1 MPPFSSE
8 KYEIQVLATDLKFH
22 KAICMVLEAQS
33 LLVGTTSPRFLF
45 FIMQKECSRKYS
57 VNSQMPNFML
67 NLKQQLYSEGYTAS
81 HCPHRFAALRFL
93 PGVSEP
99 LNI

>member
-33 LLVGTTSPRFLF
+33 LLVGTTSPGFLF
-45 FIMQKECSRKYS
+45 FYYAKR
-57 VNSQMPNFML
+57 
-67 NLKQQLYSEGYTAS
+67 A
-81 HCPHRFAALRFL
+81 
-93 PGVSEP
+93 
-99 LNI
+99 